1 MIIDMHSHTYHTV
14 EEAYEGSITQQ
25 NSWHGFDAISGEER
39 DPGSGRQWRMLDGTP
54 KSQYFAK
61 GISVSRIVQE
71 MDEAAIDKT
80 CILHGNLSRV
90 YGGTGDG
97 KLAELYLRSYP
108 DRFLA
113 FIGVDPIRV
122 DGGFNSGGIQRVR
135 RAIEEDGYSGF
146 KMMPTFLR
154 HHAEAAVNYPYYAL
168 AIELDV
174 PITIHQG
181 LSQLSSPP
189 AEFARPYHL
198 DQILIDFPELRMN
211 VAHFG
216 WPWEEEVFALMVK
229 HQNLYTD
236 LSMISDFGIARLA
249 RDLATARDYQV
260 IDRVLFG
267 TDAGGRPPKLLVEW
281 VSDGVNQF
289 LERTGVEPL
298 THDEIAGVLGGNA
311 VRFLKLT
318 KSGA

>member
-14 EEAYEGSITQQ
+14 KEADEGS
-25 NSWHGFDAISGEER
+25 NAGRDNWHGFDAITGQETTT
-39 DPGSGRQWRMLDGTP
+39 GAGRRWKMLDGRP
-54 KSQYFAK
+54 KTEYFSD
-61 GISVSRIVQE
+61 GIPVTRVVEE
-71 MDEAAIDKT
+71 MDEAGIDKT
-80 CILHGNLSRV
+80 CILNINLSRL
-90 YGGTGDG
+90 YGGTGDE
-97 KLAELYLRSYP
+97 KIPELYLRPYP
-108 DRFLA
+108 DRFFA
-113 FIGVDPIRV
+113 FAGVDPIGAH
-122 DGGFNSGGIQRVR
+122 GGFNAAGVKALR
-135 RAIEEDGYSGF
+135 RAIEHDGYSGF

-181 LSQLSSPP
+181 LSQLPSPP
-189 AEFARPYHL
+189 AEYARPYHL
-198 DQILIDFPELRMN
+198 DQILIDFPVLRMN

-236 LSMISDFGIARLA
+236 LSMISDFGIARLS
-249 RDLATARDYQV
+249 RDLALARDYQV

-281 VSDGVNQF
+281 VKDGVNGF
-289 LERTGVEPL
+289 LARTGIEPL
-298 THDEIAGVLGGNA
+298 TPDEITGVLGKNA
-311 VRFLKLT
+311 ARFLKL
-318 KSGA
+318 G